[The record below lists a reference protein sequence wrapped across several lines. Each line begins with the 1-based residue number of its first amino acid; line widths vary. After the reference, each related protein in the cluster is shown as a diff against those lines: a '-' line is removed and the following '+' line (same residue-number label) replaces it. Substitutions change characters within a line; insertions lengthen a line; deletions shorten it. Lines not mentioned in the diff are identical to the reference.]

1 MSGIWAWMF
10 CHAKLGTEGMRALA
24 FLIWKLVRFST
35 NSPEVT
41 LNAGHSTG
49 AGLARAALGL
59 GTGGGT

>member
-1 MSGIWAWMF
+1 
-10 CHAKLGTEGMRALA
+10 LGTEGMRALA

-59 GTGGGT
+59 ATGEGT